1 MNNTW
6 SNVADEAAIN
16 KTIIALKKNGI
27 DAEVVE
33 SKRAAFDK
41 VFSYLPENSEVMTMT
56 SVTLDVTGISDEI
69 NKDGGKFISVR
80 NKLSKLDSNSS
91 QQEKNKL
98 GAAPQYVV
106 GSVHAITQEGQVI
119 IASLTGSQLPSY
131 AYSAQNVIWVVGAQK
146 IVKNLDEGMKRLYEY
161 TLPLE
166 SDRAKKAY
174 GVEGSFVAKTLVI
187 NKEIQAGRIKVIIVK
202 ENLGF

>member
-33 SKRAAFDK
+33 SKQAAFDK

-80 NKLSKLDSNSS
+80 NKLSKLESNSS

-174 GVEGSFVAKTLVI
+174 GVEGSFVAKTLII

-202 ENLGF
+202 ENLGY